1 MGAFYVL
8 FGIGLRQ
15 GGDNFLFFLLC
26 GLVPWKWFSSTLNSG
41 SRSIVANAGLINQ
54 VYLPKYVF
62 PLIVVVINTFKFT
75 LVFPVLLLILILS
88 GFEPSNTW
96 WSLLPVLA
104 IQLLMVASCT
114 CLLSCLVPYLPDLR
128 YVIDN
133 GMLLLMF
140 LSGVFFSI
148 DAMAPEIRSILLLNP
163 IALLLECYREILLEG
178 SMPNLNDL
186 AYVIFI
192 SFLTGISAV
201 VLLKRI
207 DRKVIKEL

>member
-1 MGAFYVL
+1 M
-8 FGIGLRQ
+8 
-15 GGDNFLFFLLC
+15 LL
-26 GLVPWKWFSSTLNSG
+26 
-41 SRSIVANAGLINQ
+41 I
-54 VYLPKYVF
+54 
-62 PLIVVVINTFKFT
+62 
-75 LVFPVLLLILILS
+75 ILILS
-88 GFEPSNTW
+88 GFELSHSW
-96 WSLLPVLA
+96 WSLLPVLV

-114 CLLSCLVPYLPDLR
+114 CLLSCLVPYVPDLR

-192 SFLTGISAV
+192 SFITGISAV

>member
-1 MGAFYVL
+1 M
-8 FGIGLRQ
+8 
-15 GGDNFLFFLLC
+15 FFLLC

-41 SRSIVANAGLINQ
+41 SRSIIANAGLINQ
-54 VYLPKYVF
+54 VYLPKYIF
-62 PLIVVVINTFKFT
+62 PLIVVVINTFKFI
-75 LVFPVLLLILILS
+75 LVFPVLLLILIIS
-88 GFEPSNTW
+88 GFELSPCW
-96 WSLLPVLA
+96 WSLLPVLV

-114 CLLSCLVPYLPDLR
+114 CLLSCLVPYVPDLR